1 MATAGWGKTRKQI
14 FIDCAIGSLVA
25 LVVCGNVT
33 AQDKAVFDIMEYEVD
48 GATLLQQVKIEKA
61 VYPFLGAGKT
71 VEDVEAARKALE
83 QEYRKS
89 GFATVTVDVPE
100 QHVTEGVV
108 RLRVNESKVGKLRVT
123 GSRYYS
129 QGRILA
135 QVPSVA
141 PGTTPN
147 FTAFQGDLQT
157 VNRFPGSRVT
167 PILKPGRE
175 PGTTDVELNV
185 EDKNPLS
192 GSVEL
197 NNHHSPN
204 TSALRLTGT
213 AAYANLWQLG
223 HTLSLQYQTAP
234 EKPEE
239 ARVWVGSYVAPLPE
253 SDKVA
258 VFYYVHSRSGVAALS
273 DLTVIG
279 NGDIYGARLI
289 VPLPSDGPLYHSL
302 TFGLD
307 YKDFQENIAQPGTPG
322 IQTPIRYWP
331 AILSYGGSRADS
343 RGQWEFSTGVT
354 AGLRDA
360 DSNELAFDNKR
371 FNARGNF
378 FIYKWEAQRT
388 QRLWKSWSL
397 VGRLDGQVADQP
409 LVSNEQFSAG
419 GAGTVRGYLESE
431 QVADNGFHGTL
442 ELRAPSVWSRKDASG
457 SLEPHLF
464 VEGAHL
470 TLRDPLP
477 RQQSHF
483 SISSAGLGL
492 RFKDG
497 RQIDAVL
504 DLAFPFQST
513 TYTEAGHPRLQFS
526 TTVHF

>member
-1 MATAGWGKTRKQI
+1 MNLQCVVYRIRAVLFMGMLMTGSGSIVAAEPTAAEKPK
-14 FIDCAIGSLVA
+14 
-25 LVVCGNVT
+25 
-33 AQDKAVFDIMEYEVD
+33 FDILEYQVE
-48 GATLLQQVKIEKA
+48 GAALLPQVAVEKA
-61 VYPFLGAGKT
+61 VYPFLGPGKT
-71 VEDVEAARKALE
+71 VDDVEAARKMLE
-83 QEYRKS
+83 QAYRKA
-89 GFATVTVDVPE
+89 GFATVTVDIPE
-100 QHVTEGVV
+100 QEVNTGVV
-108 RLRVNESKVGKLRVT
+108 RLHVNESRVGKLRVT

-135 QVPSVA
+135 QMPSVA
-141 PGTTPN
+141 PGATPN
-147 FTAFQGDLQT
+147 FTAFQSDLQT

-197 NNHHSPN
+197 NNHYSPN
-204 TSALRLTGT
+204 TSATRLTGT

-239 ARVWVGSYVAPLPE
+239 ARVWVGSYVAPLPD
-253 SDKVA
+253 SDKVG
-258 VFYYVHSRSGVAALS
+258 VFYYVHSRSSVAALS

-279 NGDIYGARLI
+279 NGDIYGTRLI
-289 VPLPSDGPLYHSL
+289 MPLPSDGPLYHSL
-302 TFGLD
+302 TLGVD
-307 YKDFQENIAQPGTPG
+307 YKDFQENIDQPGTPG

-331 AILSYGGSRADS
+331 ALLSYGGSRADS

-360 DSNELAFDNKR
+360 GSNELAFDNKR

-378 FIYKWEAQRT
+378 FIYKWDAQRT
-388 QRLWKSWSL
+388 QALSKSWSL
-397 VGRLDGQVADQP
+397 VGRFDGQIADQP
-409 LVSNEQFSAG
+409 LVSNEEFSAG
-419 GAGTVRGYLESE
+419 GATTVRGYLESE
-431 QVADNGFHGTL
+431 QIADNGFHGSL
-442 ELRAPSVWSRKDASG
+442 ELRGPSLWSRKDNSG

-470 TLRDPLP
+470 WLRDPLP
-477 RQQSHF
+477 AQQSKF
-483 SISSAGLGL
+483 SLSSAGLGL

-497 RQIDAVL
+497 RRLDAVL

-513 TYTEAGHPRLQFS
+513 TYTEAGHPRLQFN